1 MFKGREPSLHNETDA
16 MWSKGVVLI
25 TQQARMGNLDCS
37 GILEV
42 TMDWPEGQNFVVS
55 PEEDVTCAEED
66 TPCHKPPENE
76 KQYAPCADAPCH
88 NMVGA
93 NLRLKAAGWSPTRRV
108 TETAEGEGESSQF
121 AEVKAIRLA
130 LDIAERKKWPVLC
143 LYTDSWTVCTLS

>member
-42 TMDWPEGQNFVVS
+42 TMDWPEGQNFVVL
-55 PEEDVTCAEED
+55 PEEDVTRAEED

-76 KQYAPCADAPCH
+76 KQYALFADAPCH
-88 NMVGA
+88 NIVGA
-93 NLRLKAAGWSPTRRV
+93 NLRWKAAGWSP
-108 TETAEGEGESSQF
+108 
-121 AEVKAIRLA
+121 
-130 LDIAERKKWPVLC
+130 P
-143 LYTDSWTVCTLS
+143 